1 MHEGEVSVDDATVRG
16 LLMEQFPEWADGQLR
31 RIPDSGTDNAIY
43 RLGEDMGIRLPR
55 IDWAEAQIEKS
66 GGVVLT
72 RLHAH
77 PIVDA
82 SPRKGCPL
90 GRLSQ
95 YPEEFR
101 REAVRLVV
109 TTDKPMAEVARDLGV
124 NYKTLG
130 NWVRSEKYREQRDA
144 APGAISESESHE
156 LTRLRK
162 ENAELKTEREIL
174 RKASAYFAKETMR

>member
-1 MHEGEVSVDDATVRG
+1 M
-16 LLMEQFPEWADGQLR
+16 
-31 RIPDSGTDNAIY
+31 
-43 RLGEDMGIRLPR
+43 
-55 IDWAEAQIEKS
+55 
-66 GGVVLT
+66 
-72 RLHAH
+72 
-77 PIVDA
+77 
-82 SPRKGCPL
+82 

-101 REAVRLVV
+101 REAVRLVL
-109 TTDKPMAEVARDLGV
+109 TTDKSMAEVSRDLGV

-130 NWVRSEKYREQRDA
+130 NWVRSDKYREQRDA
-144 APGAISESESHE
+144 APGAISKSERHE